1 MHATDDD
8 VAAGLEQLNEGFAIF
23 DRDLRLRLCNE
34 RFHVLRGLPAE
45 LCRPGRSLAEMFLY
59 NAQRGDYGPGDA
71 QAQVAERIQDLN
83 RWQPRDVEVP
93 LSDGRVLMARYRP
106 LASTGMVVT
115 YEDITEKRAAEAQS
129 RNERE
134 RYELVASAVSEGIY
148 DWHVGQ
154 DELYVSERLR
164 ELFDFDAVRF
174 ASRAWL
180 ERVHPDDSAAYTA
193 ALVKHFKSGARQLNT
208 EYRIRVASGEYR
220 WVHDQAMILR
230 NAEGRAWRLVGA
242 VSDVTELKAREREV
256 SEALDYQTA
265 TSQVLSVISTSLD
278 DLQPAYE
285 TILQS
290 VTRLCESK
298 FAALFLYDGQMLR
311 AVAHRGATPEFAAQ
325 LGTLRVPPSRDT
337 TTRMAALERRVVHV
351 PDLLAAPEFAPTAG
365 HRTENTRTCLSVPM
379 LRGGDLVGVI
389 TTWRREVRPFSERQI
404 ELVKTFAAQAV
415 IAIQNVRLLN
425 ETKEALERQTA
436 TNEVLASMTA
446 SATDAIPV
454 FDTIVRNVTRLLGT
468 AFVAVYEVRN
478 GRMEMAAH
486 SREPGFERIVES
498 FPRPLDDGT
507 FVGKAILERRVLQLC
522 PIAGNPQTPPLTE
535 KHGRD
540 FGYDAIIAVP
550 LIREGEVIG
559 GIGAARRDAIAFG
572 EREVALI
579 RSFADQAVI
588 AIENDRL
595 FKELQSRT
603 EALTESV
610 GQLTALGEVGQAIS
624 STLDLAT
631 MLQTIVSRAVQ
642 LTGLNGG
649 SIYEFDER
657 GGEFHLRAAENMPD
671 ELIEVYRR
679 TPIRLGEG
687 IVGGAAQKREPL
699 QVADIQDPS
708 YQTRY
713 RELLIRQGYRAILAV
728 PLLREEQI
736 IGALTVSRSEP
747 GAFAREV
754 VELLETFAAQA
765 AIAIQN
771 ARLFNEAQQ
780 ASAAAEAANEAK
792 SAFLA
797 NMSHEIRTPMN
808 AILGMTHLALRTD
821 LNDKQRNY
829 LKKVETAAKGLLGI
843 INDILDFS
851 KIEAGKIQ
859 FEQVPFS
866 LEEVLQALADLS
878 VVKAQEKGLELMFD
892 VGADVPIGLV
902 GDPLRLG
909 QVLSNLVSN
918 AIKFTE
924 RGEITIGVHRESGDA
939 REVQLR
945 FDVTDTGIGLTPE
958 QRARLFSAF
967 TQADASTTRRYGG
980 TGLGLSISRRL
991 VEMMDGTIDI
1001 ESEPGVGSRFFFTAR
1016 FGVQAG
1022 SRVEGDTQTE
1032 DLHGLRVLVI
1042 DDNAMAR
1049 EIFVVTLRSLGFD
1062 AESAA
1067 SGVEGI
1073 ARLEDAAAAGQPFDL
1088 ALVDWQ
1094 MPGLDGVETIR
1105 SIRARRSDL
1114 PTPALIMAT
1123 AYSRDDLLAAAQ
1135 GLNLAGVLVK
1145 PASPSTM
1152 LDTIM
1157 AARGAATRR
1166 RSAAEAFPGRQESGG
1181 AALRGK
1187 RLLLVEDNEV
1197 NQEFALEILREA
1209 GAAVDVAGN
1218 GREALERV
1226 AGSTYDAVLMDC
1238 QMPVMDGFE
1247 ATRQIRRDR
1256 RNAMTPVIAM
1266 TANAMAGDRERCL
1279 EAGMN
1284 DHVAKPID
1292 VAVLFAT
1299 LRKWLDPQRAANE
1312 AMAPIPVVGPGP
1324 AAGTTPAPARPITA
1338 TPRATSDSGQAP
1350 PGPAPAP
1357 ALDLASALLRIGGN
1371 QGLLDRLAAR
1381 FLQTEANAAQRI
1393 ADALAGGDRETANRA
1408 AHTLKGLSA
1417 SLGANQLAIRAAA
1430 LEAALR
1436 APPGAPV
1443 DEPLAALEQ
1452 ALHEVVGLLG
1462 ARMPSAAGEA
1472 DMQPAASALE
1482 AQRPAHRDA
1491 VDQTALADDL
1501 RRLAWLVAEAD
1512 LEATRNLDRVIARL
1526 AQFGEA
1532 ARARQLGRLLA
1543 DYDFDAAMPL
1553 LESLAHGL
1561 GVQLDRKRR

>member
-71 QAQVAERIQDLN
+71 QTQVAERIQDLN

-115 YEDITEKRAAEAQS
+115 YEDITEKRAAEVQS

-180 ERVHPDDSAAYTA
+180 DRVHPDDSAAYTA

-265 TSQVLSVISTSLD
+265 TSQVLSVISTSLN

-311 AVAHRGATPEFAAQ
+311 AVAHQGATPEFAAQ

-351 PDLLAAPEFAPTAG
+351 PDLLAAPEFAPTAA

-404 ELVKTFAAQAV
+404 ELVKTFAAEAV
-415 IAIQNVRLLN
+415 IGIQNVRLLN
-425 ETKEALERQTA
+425 
-436 TNEVLASMTA
+436 
-446 SATDAIPV
+446 
-454 FDTIVRNVTRLLGT
+454 
-468 AFVAVYEVRN
+468 
-478 GRMEMAAH
+478 
-486 SREPGFERIVES
+486 
-498 FPRPLDDGT
+498 
-507 FVGKAILERRVLQLC
+507 
-522 PIAGNPQTPPLTE
+522 
-535 KHGRD
+535 
-540 FGYDAIIAVP
+540 
-550 LIREGEVIG
+550 
-559 GIGAARRDAIAFG
+559 
-572 EREVALI
+572 
-579 RSFADQAVI
+579 
-588 AIENDRL
+588 
-595 FKELQSRT
+595 ELQSRT
-603 EALTESV
+603 EALTKSV

-624 STLDLAT
+624 STLDLGT

-657 GGEFHLRAAENMPD
+657 AGEFHLRAAENMPD

-687 IVGGAAQKREPL
+687 IVGGAAQKREPM

-878 VVKAQEKGLELMFD
+878 VVKAQEKGLELMFN

-902 GDPLRLG
+902 GDALRLG

-945 FDVTDTGIGLTPE
+945 FDVTDTGIGLTSE

-1022 SRVEGDTQTE
+1022 SRVEGDAQTE

-1105 SIRARRSDL
+1105 GIRARRSDL
-1114 PTPALIMAT
+1114 PTPVLIMAT

-1135 GLNLAGVLVK
+1135 GLNLAGVMVK

-1157 AARGAATRR
+1157 AARGAAPRR
-1166 RSAAEAFPGRQESGG
+1166 RSAAPAFPGRQESGG

-1226 AGSTYDAVLMDC
+1226 AESTYDAVLMDC

-1256 RNAMTPVIAM
+1256 RNAMMPVIAM

-1279 EAGMN
+1279 DAGMN

-1299 LRKWLDPQRAANE
+1299 LRKWLEPQRAANE
-1312 AMAPIPVVGPGP
+1312 AMAPTPVVVGPGP
-1324 AAGTTPAPARPITA
+1324 AAGTTPAPPRPIMA
-1338 TPRATSDSGQAP
+1338 TPRATSDSGQAL

-1381 FLQTEANAAQRI
+1381 FLQTEADAAQRI

-1408 AHTLKGLSA
+1408 AHTLRGLSA

-1436 APPGAPV
+1436 APPSAPV
-1443 DEPLAALEQ
+1443 DEPLAALEE

-1462 ARMPSAAGEA
+1462 ARMPSVSSEA
-1472 DMQPAASALE
+1472 DLQPAASALE
-1482 AQRPAHRDA
+1482 APRPAHRDA
-1491 VDQTALADDL
+1491 VDQAALADDL
-1501 RRLAWLVAEAD
+1501 RRLASLVAEAD

-1526 AQFGEA
+1526 SQCGEA